1 MKKKSFFKSALTL
14 LLTFTL
20 VFSSFS
26 VVFVNAGNSAPV
38 VLTKNNVY
46 EWPTVSGELWF
57 GQYPHEELTLSGG
70 IVTTDGTADGEV
82 IPGRFEIFKLPQP
95 PSATPA
101 LRVFLNFIPDDT
113 EAYTGFTRVQNS
125 SLKVVVHSVTPVFV
139 DEVNDPI
146 IASDI
151 EVGDNL
157 SSSILSGGQ
166 LMNPVV
172 PTEEKISSAKWVWVD
187 GSTVVTQSGYY
198 QARSYTDVSY
208 EVLYRDVWVNVKSGT
223 TEIEIKNIPAFD
235 FSYDGETK
243 WSDLDLSGAVAVEKG
258 TETVVDGTFSIVSAA
273 DGSSMPNIV
282 IPSGAYDVYL
292 KFTPDDTDKYVS
304 CLVPLTVNVSEGIP
318 AWKNGEIPVVK
329 VPFGKKI
336 TDDTFNSLKQY
347 TNLDITLMLRLYD
360 AENNRLA
367 DGVSNLPC
375 GTYDTEY
382 KLNCRAGVA
391 NSNWGSAFLPV
402 IIVVEPG
409 EAHIR
414 TAYYPKNDELF
425 VYVDS
430 KYLDGTFDIY
440 IDGELAFDDAPITK
454 ESNSWYYKTTWRP
467 ADTTQDSSHSIKVVY
482 NAAETDNAYIAEA
495 FESTFVF
502 QAHRKLTSDDYHL
515 LNVSTV
521 ENGKYDIDPAVQ
533 WGLDKYLFAGDEVTI
548 RAPYDGFLYWEITDS
563 NGNAVEDLEIVRG
576 GMDKNYITFKMPNY
590 DLHINYMNQ
599 TEFDRIEAIKNCKC
613 LCHSDNAFVQFFWN
627 IINQILRILNQLF
640 GYESVCDCGIVH
652 GLDAA

>member
-1 MKKKSFFKSALTL
+1 MKNILSITSKRMISVFLTVL
-14 LLTFTL
+14 LI
-20 VFSSFS
+20 VFSVPFAFA
-26 VVFVNAGNSAPV
+26 VETTDLAPV
-38 VLTKNNVY
+38 L
-46 EWPTVSGELWF
+46 
-57 GQYPHEELTLSGG
+57 
-70 IVTTDGTADGEV
+70 
-82 IPGRFEIFKLPQP
+82 
-95 PSATPA
+95 
-101 LRVFLNFIPDDT
+101 
-113 EAYTGFTRVQNS
+113 
-125 SLKVVVHSVTPVFV
+125 V
-139 DEVNDPI
+139 DPVNDPPV
-146 IASDI
+146 ASPVEPGARLNTSVI
-151 EVGDNL
+151 TGGAVKNPETGE
-157 SSSILSGGQ
+157 IL
-166 LMNPVV
+166 
-172 PTEEKISSAKWVWVD
+172 TDAKWTWTQNRPISAPGMYPAKCVSPSLPKALMMNIYVGLVGGSVD
-187 GSTVVTQSGYY
+187 
-198 QARSYTDVSY
+198 
-208 EVLYRDVWVNVKSGT
+208 
-223 TEIEIKNIPAFD
+223 TEISVSPDIPD
-235 FSYDGETK
+235 LSYDGVTTWADVKLE
-243 WSDLDLSGAVAVEKG
+243 GGVAVEKG
-258 TETVVDGTFSIVSAA
+258 TENVVEGTFSLTVTG
-273 DGSSMPNIV
+273 GSSSVITAGVKNVNI
-282 IPSGAYDVYL
+282 L
-292 KFTPDDTDKYVS
+292 FTPTDSEKYSASSLPVTIE
-304 CLVPLTVNVSEGIP
+304 VAVGTP

-382 KLNCRAGVA
+382 QLQCSAGVA
-391 NSNWGSAFLPV
+391 HSNWGVAFLPV

-409 EAHIR
+409 EAHISVSSSS
-414 TAYYPKNDELF
+414 KNNELK
-425 VYVDS
+425 VSVDS

-454 ESNSWYYKTTWRP
+454 EPYSWYYTTTWCP

-495 FESTFVF
+495 FESTLVF
-502 QAHRKLTSDDYHL
+502 QAQRKLTSDDYNL

-521 ENGKYDIDPAVQ
+521 ENGDYNIDPAVP
-533 WGLDKYLFAGDEVTI
+533 WGRDKYLFAGDEVTI

-576 GMDKNYITFKMPNY
+576 GMDKNYIAFKMPNY